1 MQLKAYAKLNLALE
15 ILSRRDDGF
24 HDLVGVMQTIS
35 LADTLSIQRSDTLSL
50 AVPGHRELAG
60 DDNLVM
66 KAAKLLAGGQ
76 APGAQII
83 LTKKIPSGAG
93 LGGGSADAAL
103 TLMALNEF
111 WNLGHSHQH
120 LWDLAQSLG
129 SDIPFF
135 LTGGSA
141 SVAGRGEIIKPLPYD
156 GEYWFVLIQ
165 PPFSI
170 STAWAYQAFD
180 KKPQPSSGSTEKV
193 VEALARADA
202 LKLGQALGNNMEGPV
217 FAQYPQLAQYKQALL
232 NAGALGAAM
241 SGSGS
246 TIFGLFASK
255 KDAQAARCRIL
266 ELRPEVEINVVRTVG
281 REELR
286 EQEKAWQVENLRGR
300 E

>member
-24 HDLVGVMQTIS
+24 HELVGVMQTIS
-35 LADTLSIQRSDTLSL
+35 LADTLSIRKADILSL
-50 AVPGHRELAG
+50 TVPGHSELAG

-66 KAAKLLAGGQ
+66 RAAKLLAAGQ
-76 APGAQII
+76 ALGAQII
-83 LTKKIPSGAG
+83 LTKKIPHGAG

-103 TLMALNEF
+103 TLVALNEF

-141 SVAGRGEIIKPLPYD
+141 SVAGRGEIIKSLPTG
-156 GEYWFVLIQ
+156 GEYWFVLIH

-170 STAWAYQAFD
+170 STAWAYRAFD
-180 KKPQPSSGSTEKV
+180 KDPQPSSGFIQKV
-193 VEALARADA
+193 IEALQRGDA
-202 LKLGQALGNNMEGPV
+202 SGLGQALGNNMEGPV
-217 FAQYPQLAQYKQALL
+217 FAQYPQLAQYKQDLL
-232 NAGALGAAM
+232 NAGALGTAM

-255 KDAQAARCRIL
+255 EDAQAARCRIL
-266 ELRPEVEINVVRTVG
+266 ELRREVEINVVRTVG
-281 REELR
+281 REELV